1 MEFDKIS
8 ILENAKNKC
17 INKTCSLNRTF
28 TPEGKKLEGK
38 LIAIH
43 EAVYAEFSNGKKEY
57 ILHFDIDGIHG
68 NMKNSLAKDFCT
80 KYTLEQMQDEYIE
93 ALKRKAENAHLENI
107 KRDAD
112 TEFFN
117 AHLSEISNLF
127 ILGKVDIK
135 QFVKY
140 ATLKYEYRSERDG
153 EYNYKGLMFNI
164 EIIRLSENNFKVNA
178 SYYNHIDED
187 SKIFETD
194 FSELMEYLRKVSEKI
209 NAAIGAMLS
218 ERKAIDNKKAY
229 DREFQFKCLEFV
241 TDKKHIYI
249 FKTARGSFC
258 VNYGIRWSN
267 KGEGKFYRISDEQLY
282 KMLTEKGITTYAKIE
297 ASTDARMRDVV
308 DTLEFI
314 PIVALA

>member
-1 MEFDKIS
+1 MDFERIS
-8 ILENAKNKC
+8 ILENAKHKC
-17 INKTCSLNRTF
+17 INNTCSLNRTF

-43 EAVYAEFSNGKKEY
+43 EDVYAELFNGKKTY
-57 ILHFDIDGIHG
+57 ILRFDIDGIHG

-153 EYNYKGLMFNI
+153 KYNYKGLMFNI

-194 FSELMEYLRKVSEKI
+194 FFNLMEYLRKVSEKI

-218 ERKAIDNKKAY
+218 ERKAIDNKMEYAGAIKVKENSIVY
-229 DREFQFKCLEFV
+229 LMN
-241 TDKKHIYI
+241 
-249 FKTARGSFC
+249 SF
-258 VNYGIRWSN
+258 IRC
-267 KGEGKFYRISDEQLY
+267 
-282 KMLTEKGITTYAKIE
+282 
-297 ASTDARMRDVV
+297 
-308 DTLEFI
+308 
-314 PIVALA
+314 

>member
-1 MEFDKIS
+1 MDFERIS
-8 ILENAKNKC
+8 ILENAKNRC
-17 INKTCSLNRTF
+17 INHTCSLNRTF

-43 EAVYAEFSNGKKEY
+43 EAVCAELSNGEKEC
-57 ILHFDIDGIHG
+57 ILYFDNDGIHG
-68 NMKNSLAKDFCT
+68 NMKNSLAKDFCA

-93 ALKRKAENAHLENI
+93 ALKEKAEKARLENI

-112 TEFFN
+112 TAFFN
-117 AHLSEISNLF
+117 EHLSEISDLF

-135 QFVKY
+135 QFVQY
-140 ATLKYEYRSERDG
+140 AALTYEYRSERDR
-153 EYNYKGLMFNI
+153 EYNYKGLMFGI
-164 EIIRLSENNFKVNA
+164 EITRLSENNFRVDA

-187 SKIFETD
+187 SKIFEVD
-194 FSELMEYLRKVSEKI
+194 FSELIEYLRKVSGKI
-209 NAAIGAMLS
+209 NVAIEAMLS

-241 TDKKHIYI
+241 TDKKYIYI

-267 KGEGKFYRISDEQLY
+267 KGEGKFYRVSDEQLY

-297 ASTDARMRDVV
+297 ASTDASIRDVV

>member
-38 LIAIH
+38 LRAIH

-80 KYTLEQMQDEYIE
+80 KYTLEQIQDEYIE
-93 ALKRKAENAHLENI
+93 ALKKKAENARLENI

-112 TEFFN
+112 TDFFN
-117 AHLSEISNLF
+117 AHLSEISDLF

-135 QFVKY
+135 QFAQY
-140 ATLKYEYRSERDG
+140 ATLKYEYRSERDR

-164 EIIRLSENNFKVNA
+164 EVIRLSENNFKVNA

-187 SKIFETD
+187 NKIFEAD
-194 FSELMEYLRKVSEKI
+194 FS
-209 NAAIGAMLS
+209 
-218 ERKAIDNKKAY
+218 
-229 DREFQFKCLEFV
+229 
-241 TDKKHIYI
+241 
-249 FKTARGSFC
+249 
-258 VNYGIRWSN
+258 
-267 KGEGKFYRISDEQLY
+267 
-282 KMLTEKGITTYAKIE
+282 
-297 ASTDARMRDVV
+297 
-308 DTLEFI
+308 
-314 PIVALA
+314 

>member
-1 MEFDKIS
+1 
-8 ILENAKNKC
+8 
-17 INKTCSLNRTF
+17 
-28 TPEGKKLEGK
+28 
-38 LIAIH
+38 
-43 EAVYAEFSNGKKEY
+43 
-57 ILHFDIDGIHG
+57 
-68 NMKNSLAKDFCT
+68 MKNSLAKAFCT

-267 KGEGKFYRISDEQLY
+267 KGEGKFYRVSDEQLY

-297 ASTDARMRDVV
+297 ASTDASIRDVV

>member
-1 MEFDKIS
+1 MEFERIS

-17 INKTCSLNRTF
+17 INHTCSLNKTF

-38 LIAIH
+38 LITIH
-43 EAVYAEFSNGKKEY
+43 ESVYAELSNGKKEY
-57 ILHFDIDGIHG
+57 ILYFDVDGMHG

-93 ALKRKAENAHLENI
+93 ALKKKAENARLENI

-164 EIIRLSENNFKVNA
+164 EIIRLSENNFKVNV

>member
-1 MEFDKIS
+1 MDFERIS

-17 INKTCSLNRTF
+17 INHTCSLNKTF

-43 EAVYAEFSNGKKEY
+43 DAVYAELSNGKKEY
-57 ILHFDIDGIHG
+57 ILYFDVDGIHG

-93 ALKRKAENAHLENI
+93 ALKRESENARLENI

-164 EIIRLSENNFKVNA
+164 EIIRLSENNFRVNA
-178 SYYNHIDED
+178 AYYNHIDEEN
-187 SKIFETD
+187 KIFEAD
-194 FSELMEYLRKVSEKI
+194 FSDLMEYLRKVSEKI

-229 DREFQFKCLEFV
+229 EREFQFKCLEFV
-241 TDKKHIYI
+241 TDKKHTYI

-267 KGEGKFYRISDEQLY
+267 KAEGKFYRISDEQLY

-314 PIVALA
+314 PIVSLA